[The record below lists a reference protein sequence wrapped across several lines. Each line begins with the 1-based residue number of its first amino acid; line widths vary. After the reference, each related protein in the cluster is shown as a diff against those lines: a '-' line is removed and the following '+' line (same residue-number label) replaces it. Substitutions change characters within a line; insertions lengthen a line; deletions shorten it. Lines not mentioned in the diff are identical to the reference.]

1 MATNRLS
8 GLISGMDTE
17 SLVSQLVSAYSVKKD
32 KVVKNKT
39 KLEWKQEKWKE
50 LNAKIYA
57 LYSKTVSNLQYS
69 SAYASKKTTASDES
83 KVSVVASDGAVNGT
97 QTLDVTNLAASG
109 YLTGAKLYG
118 SNGKLKS
125 SSTLKELGITS
136 EASFKVT
143 GKVGGEEKT
152 ITVNGDTTL
161 RSLVSQLNSAGV
173 TANFDEGQ
181 QRLYISSKASGTENE
196 FSIEA
201 ADADAVGAM
210 LKMGLYTKEQAVA
223 AITDDVK
230 AEWDKWSEYYNQGIT
245 FSLGSDGTV
254 SGITGAKDSAQ
265 EAEIKTYLENKY
277 QETLKAF
284 EDSQNEII
292 QKMSDKFKD
301 TDGNIE
307 TAEANWK
314 DYQAKV
320 KTVEDLQEAYTEAKK
335 KKDEGA
341 EDAVSDEELK
351 QMDAD
356 LKDAQK
362 AAEDA
367 SKIYSASVNLGAGG
381 KAVISNSEMQQYIA
395 AKANLAEDYEKNK
408 ADIAVKVSDGF
419 FGKAASAV
427 AAKAELA
434 AYENP
439 DSQKS
444 YGNRIEAED
453 CVINLNGVEYK
464 GSTNSITVNG
474 LTISAKGITTET
486 VSLVTDNDYQ
496 KVYDTIKNF
505 LSEYNKLVNEM
516 DSLFNA
522 ESSKGYD
529 PLTSEEKEAMTDGDI
544 EKWEKKIKD
553 SLLRRDSTLDE
564 ISQTMKN
571 AMQRVYTVNGKKY
584 SLSSFGINTLGYFN
598 AATNEKNA
606 YHIDGDKDDANTAGN
621 TDKLMSMIASEPET
635 VMGFFT
641 QLAQGLYEDMGAK
654 MKSTSL
660 RSVFTVYNDK
670 QMASDLKDYE
680 DDVKYWENYLKDL
693 EDKYYKQFS
702 AMETALAKLQSSSSA
717 LSSLMGG

>member
-17 SLVSQLVSAYSVKKD
+17 SLVSQLVSAYAVKKD

-57 LYSKTVSNLQYS
+57 LYSKTVSNLQYTT
-69 SAYASKKTTASDES
+69 AYASKKTTASDES

-97 QTLDVTNLAASG
+97 QTLQVTNLAASG

-118 SNGKLKS
+118 NKGKLTAN
-125 SSTLKELGITS
+125 STLKELGITS
-136 EASFKVT
+136 EVSFKVK
-143 GKVGGEEKT
+143 GKQGGEEKT
-152 ITVNGDTTL
+152 VTVNGDTTL
-161 RSLVSQLNSAGV
+161 RSLASQLNGAGV

-181 QRLYISSKASGTENE
+181 QRLYISSKGSGTENE

-210 LKMGLYTKEQAVA
+210 MKLGLYTKEQADVA
-223 AITDDVK
+223 VTPSVL
-230 AEWDKWSEYYNQGIT
+230 AEWDKWSEYYDQGIT
-245 FSLGSDGTV
+245 FSLESDGTV
-254 SGITGAKDSAQ
+254 DLDSITGATDAQ
-265 EAEIKTYLENKY
+265 KAEIKTYLENKY

-301 TDGNIE
+301 TDGNVE
-307 TAEANWK
+307 AAAANWK
-314 DYQAKV
+314 DYQAKT
-320 KTVEDLQEAYTEAKK
+320 KAVEELHEAYEEAAK

-341 EDAVSDEELK
+341 ADAVTDEELQ
-351 QMDAD
+351 QMASE
-356 LKDAQK
+356 LEAAKKEASE
-362 AAEDA
+362 AAEVY
-367 SKIYSASVNLGAGG
+367 KNSVTFGG

-408 ADIAVKVSDGF
+408 TDIAIKVSDGF
-419 FGKAASAV
+419 FGKAASA
-427 AAKAELA
+427 ASAKAE
-434 AYENP
+434 YEKP

-444 YGNRIEAED
+444 YGNRIDAED
-453 CVINLNGVEYK
+453 CVISLNGVEYT

-474 LTISAKGITTET
+474 LTISAKGLTTEP
-486 VSLVTDNDYQ
+486 VSLVTDDDYQ

-505 LSEYNKLVNEM
+505 LGEYNKLVNEM

-522 ESSKGYD
+522 ESSKGYE

-564 ISQTMKN
+564 ISQTMKS
-571 AMQRVYTVNGKKY
+571 AMSRVYEVNGKKY

-598 AATNEKNA
+598 AASNEKNA
-606 YHIDGDKDDANTAGN
+606 YHIDGDEDDASTAGN
-621 TDKLMSMIASEPET
+621 KDKLMSMIASEPET

-641 QLAQGLYEDMGAK
+641 QLAQGLYEDMGDK

-660 RSVFTVYNDK
+660 RSMYNVYNDK
-670 QMASDLKDYE
+670 QMASEIKDYE
-680 DDVKYWENYLKDL
+680 DDVKYWENYLKEL
-693 EDKYYKQFS
+693 EDKYYKQFAS
-702 AMETALAKLQSSSSA
+702 METALAKLQSSSSA